1 MYLGPIDLGVASC
14 HAREVS
20 PPHPPPRK
28 GPDPMARRKPIEQN
42 WRDLAR
48 KAAEEKDP
56 EKLLDLAQQVLE
68 KYDEE
73 QRRLRRIA

>member
-1 MYLGPIDLGVASC
+1 MA
-14 HAREVS
+14 
-20 PPHPPPRK
+20 PRN
-28 GPDPMARRKPIEQN
+28 PIEQN

-56 EKLLDLAQQVLE
+56 EKLLDLVQQLLE